1 MSLGIKWNGV
11 GFPYWTGNK
20 LASITIMLAVAFWL
34 LCSFAI
40 GLLAHI
46 LGRSVAI
53 WLAFSMIFTPSLG
66 LIVMAVLGKKVKPQ
80 PLSI

>member
-1 MSLGIKWNGV
+1 
-11 GFPYWTGNK
+11 
-20 LASITIMLAVAFWL
+20 MLAVALWL

-53 WLAFSMIFTPSLG
+53 WLTFSMLFTPSLG
-66 LIVMAVLGKKVKPQ
+66 LIVMAILGKKGRTQQLPT
-80 PLSI
+80 